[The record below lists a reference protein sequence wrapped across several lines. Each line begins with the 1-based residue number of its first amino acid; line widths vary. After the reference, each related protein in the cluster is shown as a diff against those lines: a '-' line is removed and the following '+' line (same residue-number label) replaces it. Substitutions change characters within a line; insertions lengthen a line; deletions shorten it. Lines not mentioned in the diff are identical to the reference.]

1 MNLFRSDRSGLSGH
15 ARRTA
20 PAPQAVWRSQTD
32 EEPPL
37 DARDRFGQ
45 RAPVLERNLL
55 FLIVPKR

>member
-1 MNLFRSDRSGLSGH
+1 MSDRSGLSGH
-15 ARRTA
+15 ARRAA

-45 RAPVLERNLL
+45 RDPVLERNIQILT
-55 FLIVPKR
+55 VSKR